1 MLGHDADERST
12 MRAGAALM
20 LGAAIISAFIGGGGV
35 FSDGAPLV
43 MGPEWFYVIQLAAF
57 PTLGAAV
64 GIIYADRRRALENEK
79 YRGILCFCCMTVA
92 SFLQLPLLFGT
103 RDIVG
108 INAPAAAVGASLFGA
123 AAAFFAALYFA
134 RLSRGAMIAVFVYFI
149 YELYFT
155 MACIILLINSIYVV

>member
-1 MLGHDADERST
+1 MLGHDADERGT

-20 LGAAIISAFIGGGGV
+20 LGAAIVSAFIGGGGT
-35 FSDGAPLV
+35 FSDGAPLLI
-43 MGPEWFYVIQLAAF
+43 GIQWFYVIQLAAF
-57 PTLGAAV
+57 PALGAAA

-103 RDIVG
+103 RDIIG
-108 INAPAAAVGASLFGA
+108 INAPAAAIGA
-123 AAAFFAALYFA
+123 ALLAAATAFFAAVYFA

-149 YELYFT
+149 YELYFIL
-155 MACIILLINSIYVV
+155 ACVILLINNIYVV